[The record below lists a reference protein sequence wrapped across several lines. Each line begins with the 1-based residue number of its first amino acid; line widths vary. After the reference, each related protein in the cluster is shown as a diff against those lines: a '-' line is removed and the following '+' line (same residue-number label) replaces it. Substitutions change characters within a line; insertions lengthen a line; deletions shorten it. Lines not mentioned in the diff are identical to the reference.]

1 LRFASLGSG
10 SDGNALVVEA
20 DGSRLMLDCGLG
32 PREVERRLARV
43 GLAPADLEGI
53 VLTHEH
59 GDHADGALAFARRHR
74 LRVWM
79 THGTWRAIASDMV
92 QDAAQDAAHEAG
104 VSIIDSHGP
113 FAVGGVE
120 VHPFPVPHDA
130 REPVQFVFSDG
141 DRRLGVL
148 TDVGTSTPH
157 IETMLSGCEALV
169 LECNHDAGMLESGP
183 YPARLKERIR
193 GPYGHLANDAAARL
207 LATLDNGRLRHLVA
221 AHLSRQNN
229 TPGLARAAL
238 ASPLGCAADWIG
250 VADQEDGFGWRALE

>member
-20 DGSRLMLDCGLG
+20 DRSRVLLDCGLG
-32 PREVERRLARV
+32 LREVERRLARV
-43 GLAPADLEGI
+43 GLVATDLEGI
-53 VLTHEH
+53 VVTHEH
-59 GDHADGALAFARRHR
+59 GDHADGALALARRHG

-79 THGTWRAIASDMV
+79 THGTWRAIAPGLTN
-92 QDAAQDAAHEAG
+92 DAAPDPG

-148 TDVGTSTPH
+148 TDVGASTPH
-157 IETMLSGCEALV
+157 IEAMLSGAAALV
-169 LECNHDAGMLESGP
+169 LECNHDAAMLERGP

-193 GPYGHLANDAAARL
+193 GAYGHLANDAAARL
-207 LATLDNGRLRHLVA
+207 LAALDNRQLRHIVA

-229 TPGLARAAL
+229 TPELARAAL
-238 ASPLGCAADWIG
+238 AGALGCATEWIG
-250 VADQEDGFGWRALE
+250 VADQEEGFGWRALA